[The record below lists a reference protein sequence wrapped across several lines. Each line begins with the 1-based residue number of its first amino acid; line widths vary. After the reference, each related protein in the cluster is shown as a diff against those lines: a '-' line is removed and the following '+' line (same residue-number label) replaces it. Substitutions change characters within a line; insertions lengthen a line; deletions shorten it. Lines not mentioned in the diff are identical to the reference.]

1 MPLLTPTLYPTHPA
15 KAQKVLDVLLTG
27 VNQSVATTLR
37 DPDDG
42 EAGWTILDIV
52 CHLRDFEQ
60 LWQRRVTRVLNEENP
75 RFDPFDPNALVIQN
89 DYANQDFA
97 AVWAERTA
105 LRARLDRNARRHEG
119 RPMGSLRHPRSL
131 WPDHHRRAQGPASN
145 ARSRSRRADHTDF
158 GNVSCEEA

>member
-1 MPLLTPTLYPTHPA
+1 MPLLSPTLYPTHPA

-60 LWQRRVTRVLNEENP
+60 LWQRRVTLVLNEENP
-75 RFDPFDPNALVIQN
+75 RFDPFDPDALVLQN

-97 AVWAERTA
+97 AVWAERAA
-105 LRARLDRNARRHEG
+105 LRAVSIAMLDAMTDEQWDRSGLHARFGEITIVELKVQL
-119 RPMGSLRHPRSL
+119 PMHDL
-131 WPDHHRRAQGPASN
+131 DHAEQIIRILGM
-145 ARSRSRRADHTDF
+145 
-158 GNVSCEEA
+158 